1 MTPRTALVLAGTLVA
16 LLAASVFFVAQ
27 RPPAEDPLA
36 LHADGIGPL
45 RLGRDYREAAALAQR
60 QNPDTAFVGSGCG
73 GLDEIRYS
81 GRLGDLPV
89 GIMAMADQGVLIEV
103 EAAIEAPLQA
113 ESEAACLAMRDRLAA
128 IFIPRFGPLERT
140 WTVRKPVSREHMATT
155 GPVVLVA
162 RWFPTGGSCYVS
174 AHYGLRPEEPSDA
187 RRGDALPAQ

>member
-1 MTPRTALVLAGTLVA
+1 MTSRTALVLAGTLVA
-16 LLAASVFFVAQ
+16 LLAASVFFVA
-27 RPPAEDPLA
+27 RRSPAEDPLA

-45 RLGRDYREAAALAQR
+45 RLGRDYQEAAARALR
-60 QNPDTAFVGSGCG
+60 LNPDTAFVGSGCG

-103 EAAIEAPLQA
+103 EAAIESPLQA

-128 IFIPRFGPLERT
+128 TFIPRFGPLERT

-187 RRGDALPAQ
+187 RRDDALPAQ

>member
-1 MTPRTALVLAGTLVA
+1 MTPRTSLVLAGTLVA
-16 LLAASVFFVAQ
+16 LLAASVFFVER
-27 RPPAEDPLA
+27 RPPREDPLA

-45 RLGRDYREAAALAQR
+45 RLGGDYHEAATLALR
-60 QNPDTAFVGSGCG
+60 LNPDTAFVGSGCG

-81 GRLGDLPV
+81 GRLGALPV

-128 IFIPRFGPLERT
+128 TFIPRFGPIERA

-174 AHYGLRPEEPSDA
+174 AHYGLRPDEPVDA
-187 RRGDALPAQ
+187 RPGDTLPAQ

>member
-16 LLAASVFFVAQ
+16 LLAASVFFVERQ
-27 RPPAEDPLA
+27 QPREDPLE

-45 RLGRDYREAAALAQR
+45 RLGRDYREAATLALR
-60 QNPDTAFVGSGCG
+60 RNPDTAFVGSGCG

-81 GRLGDLPV
+81 GRLGALPV
-89 GIMAMADQGVLIEV
+89 GIMAMADEGVLIEI

-113 ESEAACLAMRDRLAA
+113 ESETACLAMRDRLAA
-128 IFIPRFGPLERT
+128 TFITRFGPIERT

-155 GPVVLVA
+155 GPVVVVA

-174 AHYGLRPEEPSDA
+174 AHYGLGPEESFDQRP
-187 RRGDALPAQ
+187 GDALPAQ

>member
-16 LLAASVFFVAQ
+16 LLAASVFFIER
-27 RPPAEDPLA
+27 RPPREDPVA

-45 RLGRDYREAAALAQR
+45 RLGRDYQEAAALALR
-60 QNPDTAFVGSGCG
+60 LNPDTAFVGSGCG

-81 GRLGDLPV
+81 GRLGELPV
-89 GIMAMADQGVLIEV
+89 GIMAMADAGVLIEV

-113 ESEAACLAMRDRLAA
+113 ESEAGCLEMLDRLAA
-128 IFIPRFGPLERT
+128 TFIPRFGPVEQT

-174 AHYGLRPEEPSDA
+174 AHYGLRLEDPPDERP
-187 RRGDALPAQ
+187 GNALSAQ